1 MAIPPQFLKN
11 VKSKKELEG
20 KAEPGDS
27 PKEDAAEGDTKGSK
41 KSVSKHKK
49 KLDPKQAKRAAM
61 LAMIKKG

>member
-11 VKSKKELEG
+11 VKGKKELEG

-27 PKEDAAEGDTKGSK
+27 PKEDAAEGDTKGSNK
-41 KSVSKHKK
+41 KHKK